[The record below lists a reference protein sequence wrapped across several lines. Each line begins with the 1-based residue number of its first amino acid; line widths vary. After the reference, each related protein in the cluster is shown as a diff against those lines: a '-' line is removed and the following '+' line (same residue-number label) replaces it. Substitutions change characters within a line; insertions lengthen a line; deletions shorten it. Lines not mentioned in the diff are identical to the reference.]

1 MNILFSTIPSEQR
14 RESLLKDHPQHS
26 IDFVNNLHEHSN
38 LLAKAEVIVTYG
50 EDLTDE
56 LIKQAIA
63 LKWVMVISAGIDQ
76 LPHEALMKR
85 DILVTNAR
93 GIHPVPM
100 SEYAI
105 SMLLHV
111 KRQEDQLLENAKH
124 EIWDRSVR
132 INEISESTIVVL
144 GAGAIGQEVARL
156 AKAFRMKTYGVARS
170 NKKVEHFDKVVAFE
184 HISDVLKEADYVVAV
199 LPSTPDTKGLFTL
212 NHFKQMKKEAV
223 FLNMGRG
230 DLVKSEDIIKALE
243 NEYIS
248 HAVLDVFEKEPLPK
262 GHPLWTTKNV
272 TITPHLSGKSPQYLP
287 RAFEIFAYNLAQLES
302 GENNFKNVIDHSKG
316 Y

>member
-1 MNILFSTIPSEQR
+1 MNILFSTIPSERR
-14 RESLLKDHPQHS
+14 RESLLKEHPEHTLE
-26 IDFVNNLHEHSN
+26 FVDNLHEHLD
-38 LLAKAEVIVTYG
+38 LLAKADVIVTYG

-56 LIKQAIA
+56 LIEQADS

-76 LPHEALMKR
+76 LPHETLKER
-85 DILVTNAR
+85 NVLVTNAR

-105 SMLLHV
+105 SMLLNV
-111 KRQEDQLLENAKH
+111 KRKEAQLLENARH
-124 EIWDRSVR
+124 EIWDRSVK
-132 INEISESTIVVL
+132 INEISEGTMVVL

-170 NKKVEHFDKVVAFE
+170 NKEVEHFDKVVAFE
-184 HISDVLKEADYVVAV
+184 NINDVLHEADFVVAV

-212 NHFKQMKKEAV
+212 EHFKQMKKEAI

-230 DLVKSEDIIKALE
+230 DLVTSEDIIKSLE
-243 NEYIS
+243 GEYIS
-248 HAVLDVFEKEPLPK
+248 HAVLDVFEEEPLPK

-272 TITPHLSGKSPQYLP
+272 TITPHLSGISPHYLP
-287 RAFEIFAYNLAQLES
+287 RAFEIFAYNLEQFETK
-302 GENNFKNVIDHSKG
+302 NNQFKNVIDHTRG